1 MMRID
6 LKIYSISAILV
17 ALKKQQVF
25 ADWRLIERDGDYAVL
40 SYSRIVKDGLDA
52 TDCEKRFVCQLNDEQ
67 IREKL
72 EADFNRVRDRLVD
85 LALSPIINAKGN
97 M

>member
-6 LKIYSISAILV
+6 LNIYSISAILAAV
-17 ALKKQQVF
+17 KKQQVF
-25 ADWRLIERDGDYAVL
+25 ADWKLVERNDNHAVL
-40 SYSRIVKDGLDA
+40 SYTHIEKDGLDA

-72 EADFNRVRDRLVD
+72 EADFNSVRNRLVD

-97 M
+97 T